1 MPITPLATPYWLF
14 VPPLELPLTLR
25 IENGRFGALRPK
37 PLPRQPPCAT
47 TQFIPA
53 GDPRNPTSGDVYVAN
68 QIHEAVD
75 LAAAADDCVFAAYSG
90 RVVDVEAAAV
100 TIDHHPEGLG
110 FVTKYIHIDHIAVA
124 PGNFVQKGMPFA
136 AVSTEPTEPHLHFEL
151 WAVVDGASAGAPD
164 WPGDTDL
171 VPLDP
176 TRALYAWEQRTLADE
191 AFGDGAA
198 SAAVDR
204 AGEPAH
210 GSVLHRDVRD
220 HRPASAHVSPDDG
233 GRAAGDRPAA
243 GRLQRERRRHAPHAL
258 IPLLGRPRRYPSPA
272 RIAAHRVSSGRGL
285 SLRKNSEQIS
295 IRVRNS

>member
-1 MPITPLATPYWLF
+1 MPVTPLAKPCWLF

-37 PLPRQPPCAT
+37 PLPQPPPCAT

-53 GDPRNPTSGDVYVAN
+53 DDPRNPTGGDLYVAN

-100 TIDHHPEGLG
+100 TIDHHPQGLG

-124 PGNFVQKGMPFA
+124 PGDFVQKGMPFA

-151 WAVVDGASAGAPD
+151 WAVVDSASAGAPG

-191 AFGDGAA
+191 AFTDAPLAPQSIGLVSLHTVPFFTATFQNT
-198 SAAVDR
+198 
-204 AGEPAH
+204 
-210 GSVLHRDVRD
+210 VLHVPMYHPVTADERLAIDLLRDAYNGNIDVTLRT
-220 HRPASAHVSPDDG
+220 RSSPFWGVDVVTQ
-233 GRAAGDRPAA
+233 AQLA
-243 GRLQRERRRHAPHAL
+243 
-258 IPLLGRPRRYPSPA
+258 
-272 RIAAHRVSSGRGL
+272 
-285 SLRKNSEQIS
+285 
-295 IRVRNS
+295 